1 MSGEESR
8 QHPRFRVALRVHFAL
23 ATGTVST
30 NTTGVSRMG
39 MSVRLSPQPAL
50 EEEVAVTIELPSGT
64 SIDGRARCKSHMPG
78 ALCGMSLSFG
88 GSAQAY
94 WDSFVDEEEST
105 GSLWRM
111 IGRIAQNP
119 DDAMAPRGV
128 HERDGTEELRFH
140 TAGENGEAYRVAFE
154 KCTSD
159 VGVDCDLASTLPG
172 FKEQARRLVNRV
184 LREPMTLR
192 LDEAHGGKLV
202 MARIA
207 ELQRGGYAYVQG
219 DAETPTGLVALCV
232 GELILVARNGKTV
245 FPHFTDDELE
255 RVACDTFRRD
265 LGRPVFAHTP
275 PRGIPRPAIPAPIA
289 LPPVQR
295 DKKVVPAKFREG
307 LDAVRF
313 AQAAA
318 DDVQVRRYGDR
329 DVFFH
334 PSVWARV
341 KVEGSELMG
350 PTLHDGVRVCV
361 LALVGPGAPRV
372 VRLDEQSAV
381 SLLKPPAKK

>member
-1 MSGEESR
+1 MGSEDNR

-23 ATGTVST
+23 ATGTVSA
-30 NTTGVSRMG
+30 NTVGVSRMG

-50 EEEVAVTIELPSGT
+50 EEEVAITIELPSGT
-64 SIDGRARCKSHMPG
+64 SIDGRARCKTHMPG

-88 GSAQAY
+88 GGAQAY

-128 HERDGTEELRFH
+128 HEREGGEDLRFH

-154 KCTSD
+154 KHPSD
-159 VGVDCDLASTLPG
+159 LGVDSDLADTLPG
-172 FKEQARRLVNRV
+172 FKEQARRLVKRV

-207 ELQRGGYAYVQG
+207 ELQRGDYAYVQG
-219 DAETPTGLVALCV
+219 DAETPTGVVALCV
-232 GELILVARNGKTV
+232 GELILVAKNGKTV
-245 FPHFTDDELE
+245 FPHYSDDELE
-255 RVACDTFRRD
+255 RIACDTFRRD
-265 LGRPVFAHTP
+265 LGRPVFTNTP
-275 PRGIPRPAIPAPIA
+275 PRGIPRPAIPAPVA
-289 LPPVQR
+289 LPPAP
-295 DKKVVPAKFREG
+295 KAAAMPAKFREG

-318 DDVQVRRYGDR
+318 DDVQVRRYGER
-329 DVFFH
+329 EVFFH

-341 KVEGSELMG
+341 KGDDGSEVMG

-372 VRLDEQSAV
+372 VRLDEDAKV
-381 SLLKPPAKK
+381 SLLKPPSK